1 MCLTFV
7 SAENPA
13 LVAGLRVGALA
24 HQANQLLADL
34 EADTATPPGVID
46 EVYVAYLALN
56 RAALPLLDRA
66 IQTAKAKGHYTDL
79 AAQAMEGAA

>member
-13 LVAGLRVGALA
+13 LVAGLRIGAVAGSL
-24 HQANQLLADL
+24 NQLLAEL
-34 EADTATPPGVID
+34 EADTATPAAVID
-46 EVYVAYLALN
+46 EVHVAYHALN

-79 AAQAMEGAA
+79 AAQAMHGAA